1 MYDIGGVIQFRSED
15 GALFK
20 NNESEPFAI
29 LSATM
34 KRLLLFLIHRQG
46 QVCLR
51 DDILENV
58 WDLYGL
64 SSSNNSLNKYISDL
78 RKIFSSNGFA
88 EDFIKTI
95 PRTGFMLSNEVVI
108 NLSLEEDSFNL
119 SETIYQNT
127 NKVLFNKSIKKN
139 HLAIVFIFLVCNV
152 FFIFL
157 AYNGIN
163 KNISSNGELPL
174 ASGLTLATIN
184 ECRVVLINGKS
195 EQVNTIKKYVASD
208 IIQRKKVSCT
218 KNSILY
224 MFISEPVLFGH
235 KGRIFFSKCNIYNGT
250 MLSHSSCKSF
260 YEADYE
266 SAT

>member
-34 KRLLLFLIHRQG
+34 KRLLLFLVHRQG

-51 DDILENV
+51 ADILENV

-78 RKIFSSNGFA
+78 RKIFSANGFA

-95 PRTGFMLSNEVVI
+95 PRAGFMLSSEVVI
-108 NLSLEEDSFNL
+108 NLSLEGGCL
-119 SETIYQNT
+119 SETIYPNT
-127 NKVLFNKSIKKN
+127 DKVLLNKRINKN

-157 AYNGIN
+157 AYNVIT
-163 KNISSNGELPL
+163 KKLLANGELPL
-174 ASGLTLATIN
+174 ASELSIGAIDG
-184 ECRVVLINGKS
+184 CRVVLINGKS
-195 EQVNTIKKYVASD
+195 EQINTIKKHVASD

-218 KNSILY
+218 KNVIIY

-235 KGRIFFSKCNIYNGT
+235 KGRVFFSKCNINNGT

-266 SAT
+266 SAK

>member
-51 DDILENV
+51 ADILENV

-78 RKIFSSNGFA
+78 RKIFSANGFA

-95 PRTGFMLSNEVVI
+95 PRAGFMLSSEVVI
-108 NLSLEEDSFNL
+108 NFSLEGDGFNL
-119 SETIYQNT
+119 SETIHPST
-127 NKVLFNKSIKKN
+127 DKVLFNKRINKN
-139 HLAIVFIFLVCNV
+139 HLVLIFIFIVCNV

-157 AYNGIN
+157 AYDVIT
-163 KNISSNGELPL
+163 KNLSTTGELPL
-174 ASGLTLATIN
+174 ASGLSIGTIN

-195 EQVNTIKKYVASD
+195 GQIDTIKKYVASD
-208 IIQRKKVSCT
+208 IIQRKKVSCA
-218 KNSILY
+218 KNSIIY

-235 KGRIFFSKCNIYNGT
+235 KGRVFFSKCNISNGP

-266 SAT
+266 SAE

>member
-51 DDILENV
+51 VDILENV

-78 RKIFSSNGFA
+78 RKIFSANGFA

-95 PRTGFMLSNEVVI
+95 PRAGFMLSSEIVI
-108 NLSLEEDSFNL
+108 NLSLEGNGFNL
-119 SETIYQNT
+119 SETIYPNT
-127 NKVLFNKSIKKN
+127 DKVLFNKRISKSQ
-139 HLAIVFIFLVCNV
+139 LVIVFIFIVCNA

-157 AYNGIN
+157 AYDVIT
-163 KNISSNGELPL
+163 KNLSVNGELPL
-174 ASGLTLATIN
+174 ASGLSIGTIN
-184 ECRVVLINGKS
+184 ECRVLLINGKS
-195 EQVNTIKKYVASD
+195 EQINTIKKYVASD
-208 IIQRKKVSCT
+208 LIQRKKVSCI
-218 KNSILY
+218 KNSIIY

-235 KGRIFFSKCNIYNGT
+235 KGRVFFSKCNISNGA

-266 SAT
+266 SAK